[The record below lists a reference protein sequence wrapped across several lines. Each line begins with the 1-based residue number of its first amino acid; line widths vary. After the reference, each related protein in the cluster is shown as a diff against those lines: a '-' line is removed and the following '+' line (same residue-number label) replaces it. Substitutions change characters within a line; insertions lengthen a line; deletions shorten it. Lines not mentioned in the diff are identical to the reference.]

1 MATYVAGDT
10 TPQTD
15 AISAMDDRDKPQRP
29 RVTPEIIPP
38 DRGSQRPVWGAQRY
52 GAMHRVYVAKLPLFG
67 GVLLL
72 LAIIVAAVMVLL
84 AFVGALLIWI
94 PIVALV
100 VAVAAFSGL
109 LRPRRW

>member
-1 MATYVAGDT
+1 
-10 TPQTD
+10 
-15 AISAMDDRDKPQRP
+15 MDDRDKPQRP

-38 DRGSQRPVWGAQRY
+38 DRGSQPPVWGAQRY

-94 PIVALV
+94 PIIALV
-100 VAVAAFSGL
+100 VAAAAFSGL